1 MSKNYLRSK
10 IKNLAGNVSESI
22 SNENIDQ
29 FIVLLSELRKWNQ
42 KFNLTSIRNLDD
54 MIAGHLM
61 DSLSAHPYIKGDS
74 VVDIGTGAGFPG
86 LPLAIINQN
95 VNYLLVDSN
104 GKKIGF
110 INHIINLLE
119 IKNVKTKKIRIEN
132 FFPDQVFDTVIA
144 RALSSL
150 PNLIKLSQHL
160 LKEEGVLI
168 AMKGKHP
175 SDELK
180 LIDDSWT
187 TDVREV
193 SQECMSDKHRHIIL
207 LHKKEGSKL

>member
-1 MSKNYLRSK
+1 MSKDYLKSK
-10 IKNLAGNVSESI
+10 IINIAGNVSESI
-22 SNENIDQ
+22 SNKNIDQ
-29 FIVLLSELRKWNQ
+29 FIVLLNELHKWNQ
-42 KFNLTSIRNLDD
+42 KFNLTSIRNVDD
-54 MIAGHLM
+54 MISGHLM

-110 INHIINLLE
+110 INHIINLLG

-132 FFPDQVFDTVIA
+132 FFPHQVFDTVIA

-168 AMKGKHP
+168 SMKGKHP

-180 LIDDSWT
+180 LLNDSWI

-193 SQECMSDKHRHIIL
+193 SVESMSDKQRHIIL

>member
-1 MSKNYLRSK
+1 MSKDCLKSK
-10 IKNLAGNVSESI
+10 IKNSAGDVSNSI
-22 SNENIDQ
+22 SNENVDQ
-29 FIVLLSELRKWNQ
+29 FIVLLNELYKWNQ
-42 KFNLTSIRNLDD
+42 KFNLTSIRNVDD
-54 MIAGHLM
+54 MIAGHIM
-61 DSLSAHPYIKGDS
+61 DSLSAHPYIKGGS

-110 INHIINLLE
+110 INHIINLLG

-180 LIDDSWT
+180 LIDDSWA
-187 TDVREV
+187 TDVRKV
-193 SQECMSDKHRHIIL
+193 SVECMSDKHRHIIL

>member
-10 IKNLAGNVSESI
+10 IKNLVGNVPESI

-29 FIVLLSELRKWNQ
+29 FIVLLSELHKWNQ
-42 KFNLTSIRNLDD
+42 KFNLTSIRNADD

-61 DSLSAHPYIKGDS
+61 DSLSAHRYIKGDS

-150 PNLIKLSQHL
+150 PKLIKLSQHL

-175 SDELK
+175 SDELR
-180 LIDDSWT
+180 LIDDSWAK
-187 TDVREV
+187 DVKKV
-193 SQECMSDKHRHIIL
+193 SVERMSDKHRHIVL

>member
-1 MSKNYLRSK
+1 MSKNCLRSK
-10 IKNLAGNVSESI
+10 IKNIADDVPESI

-29 FIVLLSELRKWNQ
+29 FIVLLNELHKWNQ
-42 KFNLTSIRNLDD
+42 KFNLTSIRNVDD

-61 DSLSAHPYIKGDS
+61 DSLSAHPYVRGDS

-95 VNYLLVDSN
+95 INYLLVDSN

-180 LIDDSWT
+180 LIDDSWAK
-187 TDVREV
+187 DVKKV
-193 SQECMSDKHRHIIL
+193 SVERMSDKHRHIVL

>member
-1 MSKNYLRSK
+1 MSKDYLKSK
-10 IKNLAGNVSESI
+10 IINIAGNVSESI
-22 SNENIDQ
+22 SNKNIDQ
-29 FIVLLSELRKWNQ
+29 FIVLLNELHKWNQ
-42 KFNLTSIRNLDD
+42 KFNLTSIRNVDD
-54 MIAGHLM
+54 MISGHLM

-86 LPLAIINQN
+86 LPLALINQN

-132 FFPDQVFDTVIA
+132 FFPHQVFDTVIA

-168 AMKGKHP
+168 SMKGKHP

-180 LIDDSWT
+180 LLNDSWI

-193 SQECMSDKHRHIIL
+193 SVESMSDKQRHIIM

>member
-1 MSKNYLRSK
+1 MSKYCLKSK
-10 IKNLAGNVSESI
+10 IKNLVGNVSESI
-22 SNENIDQ
+22 SNQNIDQ
-29 FIVLLSELRKWNQ
+29 FIVLLNELQKWNQ
-42 KFNLTSIRNLDD
+42 KFNLTSIRNVDD

-61 DSLSAHPYIKGDS
+61 DSLSVHPYIKGDS

-132 FFPDQVFDTVIA
+132 FFPHQVFDTVIA

-168 AMKGKHP
+168 SMKGKHP

-180 LIDDSWT
+180 LINDSWI
-187 TDVREV
+187 TDVRKV
-193 SQECMSDKHRHIIL
+193 SVESMSEKNRHIIL

>member
-1 MSKNYLRSK
+1 MSKNCLRSK
-10 IKNLAGNVSESI
+10 IKNISDDVPESI

-29 FIVLLSELRKWNQ
+29 FIVLLNELHKWNQ
-42 KFNLTSIRNLDD
+42 KFNLTSIRNVDD

-61 DSLSAHPYIKGDS
+61 DSLSAYPYVRGDS

-110 INHIINLLE
+110 INHVINLLE

-150 PNLIKLSQHL
+150 PKLIKLSQHL

-175 SDELK
+175 SDELR
-180 LIDDSWT
+180 LIDDSWAK
-187 TDVREV
+187 DVKKVFVER
-193 SQECMSDKHRHIIL
+193 MSDKHRHIVV

>member
-1 MSKNYLRSK
+1 M
-10 IKNLAGNVSESI
+10 
-22 SNENIDQ
+22 
-29 FIVLLSELRKWNQ
+29 
-42 KFNLTSIRNLDD
+42 
-54 MIAGHLM
+54 
-61 DSLSAHPYIKGDS
+61 
-74 VVDIGTGAGFPG
+74 
-86 LPLAIINQN
+86 
-95 VNYLLVDSN
+95 
-104 GKKIGF
+104 
-110 INHIINLLE
+110 
-119 IKNVKTKKIRIEN
+119 
-132 FFPDQVFDTVIA
+132 FDTVIA

-180 LIDDSWT
+180 LIDDSWA

-193 SQECMSDKHRHIIL
+193 SVECMSDKHRHIIL

>member
-1 MSKNYLRSK
+1 MSKNCLRSK
-10 IKNLAGNVSESI
+10 IKNISDDVPESI

-29 FIVLLSELRKWNQ
+29 FIVLLNELHKWNQ
-42 KFNLTSIRNLDD
+42 KFNLTSIRNVDD

-61 DSLSAHPYIKGDS
+61 DSLSAYPYVRGDS

-110 INHIINLLE
+110 INHVINLLE

-150 PNLIKLSQHL
+150 PKLIKLSQHL

-175 SDELK
+175 SDELR
-180 LIDDSWT
+180 LIDDSWAK
-187 TDVREV
+187 DVKKV
-193 SQECMSDKHRHIIL
+193 SVERMSDKHRHIVL

>member
-1 MSKNYLRSK
+1 MSKDYLKSK
-10 IKNLAGNVSESI
+10 IINIAGNVSESI
-22 SNENIDQ
+22 SNKNIDQ
-29 FIVLLSELRKWNQ
+29 FIVLLNELHKWNQ
-42 KFNLTSIRNLDD
+42 KFNLTSIRNVDD
-54 MIAGHLM
+54 MISGHLM

-132 FFPDQVFDTVIA
+132 FFPHQVFDTVIA

-168 AMKGKHP
+168 SMKGKHP

-180 LIDDSWT
+180 LLNDSWI

-193 SQECMSDKHRHIIL
+193 SVESMSDKQRHIIL